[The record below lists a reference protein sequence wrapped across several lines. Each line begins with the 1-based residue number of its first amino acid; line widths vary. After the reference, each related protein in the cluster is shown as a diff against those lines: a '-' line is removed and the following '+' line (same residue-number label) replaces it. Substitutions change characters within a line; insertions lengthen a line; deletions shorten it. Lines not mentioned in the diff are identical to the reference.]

1 MSKNNYYSDDLTI
14 QASQGYLYDIFTMA
28 ISMD

>member
-14 QASQGYLYDIFTMA
+14 QASQGYLYEWLNAVEIE
-28 ISMD
+28 